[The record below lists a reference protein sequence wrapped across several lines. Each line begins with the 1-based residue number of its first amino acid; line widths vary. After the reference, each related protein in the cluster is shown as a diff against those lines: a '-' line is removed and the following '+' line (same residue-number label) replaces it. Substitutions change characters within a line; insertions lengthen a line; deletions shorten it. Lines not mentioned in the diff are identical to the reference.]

1 MRKKIVLIVTALI
14 LALSACSLV
23 ACKNEGDGSAKVIVV
38 SAAEYKTA
46 DEAVLGYVENEL
58 AVYDGEEPMLTAE
71 FVSKESKGDADLEK
85 LGLTEA
91 DKKDLAKAELFG
103 VTAKIEFADAET
115 GYDAETVTAN
125 MKMYVLKYGEGK
137 FAYAVPEAK
146 IGERVTNS
154 EINKAFN
161 SDTHSNCTETEI
173 DEELGKDGA
182 TWVFDTAGVIQ
193 RTATE
198 EMHVSYHD
206 KTRFEAGTP
215 NYTLEEKRDYYDYKV
230 TEGAKTYGTRSG
242 SSEVSELSKTVAE
255 SLKTYISQNTT
266 VVLGYYPGAK
276 GLVKTATGAKA
287 AITFLDGLD
296 CEGECS
302 VTITDG
308 KLTQIMFWAIA
319 ETEQGGKPVK
329 MGMKMTVKYEKFGNT
344 AITGATEAKQ
354 KIDAYKAQ
362 QAE

>member
-161 SDTHSNCTETEI
+161 SDTHSNCTETRI
-173 DEELGKDGA
+173 MEELVKDGA
-182 TWVFDTAGVIQ
+182 TWVFDTASVTQ
-193 RTATE
+193 YTATE
-198 EMHVSYHD
+198 QMYVSYYD
-206 KTRFEAGTP
+206 KTRFETGTP
-215 NYTLEEKRDYYDYKV
+215 DYTENASDYYDYKV
-230 TEGAKTYGTRSG
+230 TEGAKTYGT
-242 SSEVSELSKTVAE
+242 SSYNDSAYKTDITVAE

-287 AITFLDGLD
+287 AITFLVGLD
-296 CEGECS
+296 CEGEFS

-308 KLTQIMFWAIA
+308 KLTQIMVWAIA